1 MPEQILCDPK
11 KLNGLPAERALAT
24 NRELVSDTLRR
35 TLRRWL
41 KFEQSLYIRQTRPVY
56 LERIGEKALPPFTN
70 WSGRFNVA
78 PQRGNK
84 KEDHSLLYQIE
95 TYNRSFTATI
105 ARNYTTSQER
115 RQTRGRKRKIEGL
128 VLRLR
133 SLEAST
139 ITFMTTSTSAKSRSS
154 RNDTDNPS

>member
-11 KLNGLPAERALAT
+11 KLNGLPAERALAA

-35 TLRRWL
+35 WPE
-41 KFEQSLYIRQTRPVY
+41 FELSLYIRQTRPVY
-56 LERIGEKALPPFTN
+56 LERINEEALPPFTN
-70 WSGRFNVA
+70 WSSRFNVA

-84 KEDHSLLYQIE
+84 KENHSLLYQIE
-95 TYNRSFTATI
+95 TYNRQFTATI
-105 ARNYTTSQER
+105 ARNYITSQER
-115 RQTRGRKRKIEGL
+115 CQTRGRKRKRKIKGL

-154 RNDTDNPS
+154 RNDADNSS